1 MLGKS
6 CSARE
11 NTSSGLYPVI
21 LRHSGNDLEFLPTF
35 AHLCPVICPQKN
47 FPKSWNLG
55 LFFGDTIDI
64 SGHLGEEI
72 VWWRMSAQVNNLNSL
87 TRLTASCPLPY
98 PQYFYLG
105 WT

>member
-1 MLGKS
+1 MQCKS

-21 LRHSGNDLEFLPTF
+21 LRPSGNDLDFLPTF

-72 VWWRMSAQVNNLNSL
+72 VWWRMSAQMVIHMNVYSL
-87 TRLTASCPLPY
+87 TISCERS
-98 PQYFYLG
+98 LG
-105 WT
+105 N